1 MWCANLWW
9 KQREGRTS
17 EKKQNPRTELTF
29 TILLN
34 STEFE
39 SVFKLPC
46 GDQKTNQLMV
56 ENTRDHAVCHINS
69 FQGILNS
76 SDVTGN
82 GSVQT
87 VICSLTATAQLKCW
101 DLFCPGHY
109 FFFKSLQLD
118 LQSRHTTTWLSTS
131 KVSFSIVWPNFKIR

>member
-1 MWCANLWW
+1 MPKTNNLINFVELGCDVLAFGESRG
-9 KQREGRTS
+9 KKECQK
-17 EKKQNPRTELTF
+17 KKQNPRTELTF

-39 SVFKLPC
+39 QVFKLPC

-87 VICSLTATAQLKCW
+87 VICDLSATAQL
-101 DLFCPGHY
+101 
-109 FFFKSLQLD
+109 
-118 LQSRHTTTWLSTS
+118 
-131 KVSFSIVWPNFKIR
+131 